1 MAADSIPALVAAQR
15 AFFATHATRDLGF
28 RLAALG
34 RLERAI
40 LAHEDR
46 LTRALHQDLRKSA
59 FEAYVTEIGL
69 VLAEL
74 RLHRR
79 KLRAWARPRRVP
91 GVLVNFPSTNHIV
104 REPYGVSLVIA
115 PWNYPFELVMNPAI
129 GAISAGNCA
138 VLKPAECAPHTS
150 AAIRDLIAEVFPPEH
165 VAVVEGGTAE
175 NQALLDEPFDHI
187 FFTGSPALGRI
198 VMEKAARHLTPV
210 VLELGGKSP
219 CIVDADADLAVA
231 GQRIAWGKAVNAGQT
246 CVAPDYVLVHQA
258 VKAPLVAELAK
269 AFRRMYGDDPRAS
282 PDYPRIINDAHTQR
296 LLRLR
301 QDGTVIFGGEADAAE
316 RFLAPTLID
325 GAGPGDAIMQEEI
338 FGPLL
343 PILTYETLDEAI
355 AFVNARPKPLAL
367 YFFSGSREHQ
377 DRLVARTSSG
387 GVCINDTLI
396 QFANHHLPF
405 GGVGTSGMGGAH
417 GWHSFDAFS
426 HRRAVLRR
434 PTWLELPL
442 RYAPYLGKLG
452 LVKRL
457 LYLP

>member
-1 MAADSIPALVAAQR
+1 MAADSIPAIVAAQR
-15 AFFATHATRDLGF
+15 AFFATHATRDLAF
-28 RLAALG
+28 RLDALD

-46 LTRALHQDLRKSA
+46 LTRALQLDFRKCA
-59 FEAYVTEIGL
+59 FETYVTELGL

-79 KLRAWARPRRVP
+79 KLRAWARPERVP
-91 GVLVNFPSTNHIV
+91 GVLVNFPSTNHLQ
-104 REPYGVSLVIA
+104 REPFGVSLIIA
-115 PWNYPFELVMNPAI
+115 PWNYPFQLLMNPAV
-129 GAISAGNCA
+129 GALSAGNCA
-138 VLKPAECAPHTS
+138 VLKPAENTPHTS
-150 AAIRDLIAEVFPPEH
+150 AAIRDLIRETFPPEH
-165 VAVVEGGTAE
+165 VTVVEGGTAE
-175 NQALLDEPFDHI
+175 NQALLDERFDHI

-210 VLELGGKSP
+210 CLELGGKSP

-258 VKAPLVAELAK
+258 VKAPLVAALK
-269 AFRRMYGDDPRAS
+269 QAFRRMYGDDPRAS

-301 QDGTVIFGGEADAAE
+301 QDGNVLHGGASDAAE
-316 RFLAPTLID
+316 RYLEPTLID
-325 GAGPGDAIMQEEI
+325 GVGPGDPIMEEEI

-343 PILTYETLDEAI
+343 PILTYATLEEAI

-367 YFFSGSREHQ
+367 YFFSASRQRQ
-377 DRLVARTSSG
+377 DLVLGRTSSG
-387 GVCINDTLI
+387 GACINDTLI

-405 GGVGTSGMGGAH
+405 GGVGNSGMGGCH
-417 GWHSFDAFS
+417 GWHSFDTFS

-434 PTWLELPL
+434 PTWLDLPL

-452 LVKRL
+452 WVKRFI
-457 LYLP
+457 